1 MNTQDWGASY
11 TRHFD
16 LLRADTPELLDEAYR
31 LRYQV
36 YCIEHPFEN
45 PAEHRNGREMDID
58 DDRSVHALLRHRRS
72 GAFAGTVRVILPT
85 PGEPQ
90 RLLPMQRVLASQQSG
105 LIDCFPRAT
114 TAEVSRFLVSK
125 DFRRR
130 QGEELYADVAAHR
143 HAETT
148 PGERRIAPHITFGLL
163 RGVVEI
169 CAEYGMT
176 HICAV
181 MDPALIRILHRFGLH
196 FEAVGDLVEHHG
208 RRQPCLAR
216 LGDLIQRSR
225 ADDTLLW
232 QYAAQALHAPNCAA
246 AIAA

>member
-1 MNTQDWGASY
+1 MPTSGMKLHDFVGCYAQY
-11 TRHFD
+11 FD
-16 LLRADTPELLDEAYR
+16 ILRADTPELLDEAYR

-114 TAEVSRFLVSK
+114 TAEVSRF
-125 DFRRR
+125 
-130 QGEELYADVAAHR
+130 
-143 HAETT
+143 
-148 PGERRIAPHITFGLL
+148 
-163 RGVVEI
+163 
-169 CAEYGMT
+169 
-176 HICAV
+176 
-181 MDPALIRILHRFGLH
+181 
-196 FEAVGDLVEHHG
+196 
-208 RRQPCLAR
+208 
-216 LGDLIQRSR
+216 
-225 ADDTLLW
+225 
-232 QYAAQALHAPNCAA
+232 
-246 AIAA
+246 